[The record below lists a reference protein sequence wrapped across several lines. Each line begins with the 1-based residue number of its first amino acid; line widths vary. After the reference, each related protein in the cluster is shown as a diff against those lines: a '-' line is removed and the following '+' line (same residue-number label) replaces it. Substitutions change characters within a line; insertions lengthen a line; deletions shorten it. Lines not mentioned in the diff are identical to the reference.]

1 MMRQILLY
9 IFISFFA
16 CSLCAEQF
24 KITGKVVDTSE
35 NNEPLIAATVEIKGT
50 DRRTFTDID
59 GNFSIEVEKGA
70 ILKFSFVGYNS
81 KEVEVLNDSS
91 LFIELV
97 LKKEDDEIDIMLSGL
112 TIRCYPVPL
121 PDTIDFWVS
130 ESKLKRAQQRGRVE
144 LFQLNDAQIE
154 KAKSILTEELKKEE
168 YGYFHNLVPIPIAI
182 DRYTKQYLGVKHKGH
197 EKVLINFFS
206 PGLVT
211 YLEEHRA
218 SKSPILSNYG
228 GNTLVRAAVD
238 LTTEHIL
245 WLELF
250 R

>member
-1 MMRQILLY
+1 MRRILLY
-9 IFISFFA
+9 VFLLFA
-16 CSLCAEQF
+16 CSVSAEQYR
-24 KITGKVVDTSE
+24 ITGTVVDE
-35 NNEPLIAATVEIKGT
+35 NNEPFIGVSVVQQGNPKNGVAT
-50 DRRTFTDID
+50 DFD

-70 ILKFSFVGYNS
+70 NLKFSFVGYDS
-81 KEVEVLNDSS
+81 MEVEVLNDSS
-91 LFIELV
+91 LFITLV
-97 LKKEDDEIDIMLSGL
+97 PTDFYDKIDIMLSGL
-112 TIRCYPVPL
+112 TTRCYPVPL

-144 LFQLNDAQIE
+144 VFQLNDAQIE
-154 KAKSILTEELKKEE
+154 QANSLMAKELKKEK
-168 YGYFHNLVPIPIAI
+168 YGYFHNLIPIPI

-197 EKVLINFFS
+197 EKVLINYFS

-228 GNTLVRAAVD
+228 GNSLVRAVVD

-245 WLELF
+245 WLELL

>member
-1 MMRQILLY
+1 MRQILLY
-9 IFISFFA
+9 LFLLFA
-16 CSLCAEQF
+16 SSVNAEQF
-24 KITGKVVDTSE
+24 RITGTVVDE
-35 NNEPLIAATVEIKGT
+35 DNEPAIGVSVVQQSNPNNGVHT
-50 DRRTFTDID
+50 DFD
-59 GNFSIEVEKGA
+59 GNFSIVVEKGA
-70 ILKFSFVGYNS
+70 ILMFSYIGYDS
-81 KEVEVLNDSS
+81 QEVEVLNDSS
-91 LFIELV
+91 LFIRLV
-97 LKKEDDEIDIMLSGL
+97 PTDFIDEIDIMLSGL
-112 TIRCYPVPL
+112 TTRCYPVPL

-144 LFQLNDAQIE
+144 IFPLNDAQIE
-154 KAKSILTEELKKEE
+154 QANSLMAKELKKEK
-168 YGYFHNLVPIPIAI
+168 YGYFHNLVPIPI

-197 EKVLINFFS
+197 EKVLINYFS

-228 GNTLVRAAVD
+228 GNTLVRAVVD

>member
-70 ILKFSFVGYNS
+70 ILRFDYLGFFSQ
-81 KEVEVLNDSS
+81 EVEVLNDSS

-97 LKKEDDEIDIMLSGL
+97 LKKEDDEIDIKLSGL

-154 KAKSILTEELKKEE
+154 MAKSLLAEELKKEK
-168 YGYFHNLVPIPIAI
+168 YGYFHNLIPIPI

-197 EKVLINFFS
+197 EKVLINYFS

>member
-9 IFISFFA
+9 IFISFA
-16 CSLCAEQF
+16 CSVNAQQYR
-24 KITGKVVDTSE
+24 ITGTVVDE
-35 NNEPLIAATVEIKGT
+35 NNEPFIGAKVVQKSNPENGVAA
-50 DRRTFTDID
+50 DLD

-97 LKKEDDEIDIMLSGL
+97 PKYAEDDEIDYMLSDL
-112 TIRCYPVPL
+112 IIKCYPVPL

-144 LFQLNDAQIE
+144 LIQLNDAQIE
-154 KAKSILTEELKKEE
+154 KAKSLLTEELKKEE
-168 YGYFHNLVPIPIAI
+168 YGLFHNLIPIPI

-228 GNTLVRAAVD
+228 GNTLVRAVVD

-245 WLELF
+245 WLELL

>member
-50 DRRTFTDID
+50 DRSTFTDID

-70 ILKFSFVGYNS
+70 ILRFSYLGFFS
-81 KEVEVLNDSS
+81 KEVEVLSDSS

-97 LKKEDDEIDIMLSGL
+97 LKKEDDEIDIKLSGL

-154 KAKSILTEELKKEE
+154 KAKSLLTEELKKEK
-168 YGYFHNLVPIPIAI
+168 YGYFHNLIPIPI

-197 EKVLINFFS
+197 EKVLINYFS

-228 GNTLVRAAVD
+228 GNSLVRAVVD

>member
-1 MMRQILLY
+1 M
-9 IFISFFA
+9 
-16 CSLCAEQF
+16 
-24 KITGKVVDTSE
+24 VDTSE
-35 NNEPLIAATVEIKGT
+35 NNEPLIAAIVEIKGT

-70 ILKFSFVGYNS
+70 ILRFDYLGFFSQ
-81 KEVEVLNDSS
+81 EVEVLNDSS

-97 LKKEDDEIDIMLSGL
+97 LKNEDDEIDIKLSGL

-130 ESKLKRAQQRGRVE
+130 ESKLKRAQQRGCVE

-154 KAKSILTEELKKEE
+154 KAKSLLAEELKKEK
-168 YGYFHNLVPIPIAI
+168 YGYFHNLVPIPI
-182 DRYTKQYLGVKHKGH
+182 DRYTKQYMGVKHKGH

-218 SKSPILSNYG
+218 SKSPNLSNYG

>member
-1 MMRQILLY
+1 MLYLFLL
-9 IFISFFA
+9 FA
-16 CSLCAEQF
+16 SSVNAEQF
-24 KITGKVVDTSE
+24 RITGTVVDE
-35 NNEPLIAATVEIKGT
+35 DNEPAIGVSVVQQSNPNNGVHT
-50 DRRTFTDID
+50 DFD
-59 GNFSIEVEKGA
+59 GNFSIVVEKGA
-70 ILKFSFVGYNS
+70 ILMFSYIGYDS
-81 KEVEVLNDSS
+81 QEVEVLNDSS
-91 LFIELV
+91 LFIRLV
-97 LKKEDDEIDIMLSGL
+97 PTDFIDEIDIMLSGL
-112 TIRCYPVPL
+112 TTRCYPVPL

-144 LFQLNDAQIE
+144 IFPLNDAQIE
-154 KAKSILTEELKKEE
+154 QANSLMAKELKKEK
-168 YGYFHNLVPIPIAI
+168 YGYFHNLVPIPI

-197 EKVLINFFS
+197 EKVLINYFS

-228 GNTLVRAAVD
+228 GNTLVRAVVD

>member
-1 MMRQILLY
+1 MMRQILLF
-9 IFISFFA
+9 IFILFVCNVS
-16 CSLCAEQF
+16 AEQF
-24 KITGKVVDTSE
+24 VITGKVVDAE
-35 NNEPLIAATVEIKGT
+35 NNEPMIGTTVDIKGS
-50 DRRTFTDID
+50 DRRTATDID
-59 GNFSIEVEKGA
+59 GNFGIEVEKGA
-70 ILKFSFVGYNS
+70 ILKFSYVGFIS
-81 KEVEVLNDSS
+81 KEVEILNDSS

-97 LKKEDDEIDIMLSGL
+97 LKKEDDEIDYKLSGL

-144 LFQLNDAQIE
+144 IFPLNDAQIE
-154 KAKSILTEELKKEE
+154 QANSLMAKELKKEK
-168 YGYFHNLVPIPIAI
+168 YGYFHNLVPIPI

-197 EKVLINFFS
+197 EKVLINYFS

-228 GNTLVRAAVD
+228 GNTLVRAVVD